1 MKIKKTNI
9 NNLRNGAHFQFHT
22 EFKELV
28 ERIGADSIKIEAQFN
43 DYLSLYKNV
52 DDGLNKITKSAIT
65 RQIEEADKARDK
77 IWSGL
82 VEMNKAATKHFDSG
96 IREAAER
103 LKILFDTYGNLAIK
117 PLNEETSSIY
127 NILQE
132 LEGKYAADAKIV
144 GIEQW
149 VAELKTCNNKLSN
162 LMQERFEESASKS
175 NIVLKTARAELDKS
189 YNKITER
196 LNALVIVEGI
206 AGYETF
212 IKTWNVVVDDYAAI
226 LNRNKK

>member
-9 NNLRNGAHFQFHT
+9 NNLRNDAHFQFHT